1 MQLEIKN
8 DEGFRFSIKFFGQ
21 ASIGVALLD
30 ASNKIKVNIA
40 AFRTLIDFD
49 NPIDELLTRFLVS
62 DAREA
67 VGAYFVA
74 VWRRDHLIAKLSAV
88 LASGADRSV

>member
-8 DEGFRFSIKFFGQ
+8 EEGVRFSIKFFGQ

-30 ASNKIKVNIA
+30 ASTKIKVNNA

-49 NPIDELLTRFLVS
+49 NPIDELFTRFLVP
-62 DAREA
+62 DTREA
-67 VGAYFVA
+67 VGEYFVS
-74 VWRRDHLIAKLSAV
+74 VRRRDH
-88 LASGADRSV
+88 